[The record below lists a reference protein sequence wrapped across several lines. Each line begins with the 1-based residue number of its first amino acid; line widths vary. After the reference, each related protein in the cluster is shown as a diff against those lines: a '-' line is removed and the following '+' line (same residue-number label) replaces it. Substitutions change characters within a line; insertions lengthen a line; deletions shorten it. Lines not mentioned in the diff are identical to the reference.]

1 MSNAL
6 VGLLTLRLQSLG
18 WVFLASSLRL
28 RFSFLPWTFISSLF
42 ACCHSRAGIL
52 FVFYHAVLLVFPER
66 PPCPALSKYQQSSCF
81 TILWVYEYFCS
92 TPSPLVLENWVVSS
106 LSFGTRFW
114 VLAVSGFFRTYLTFN
129 FLARFHFSVSYS
141 ASVKGIVAN
150 SMLLLVPNDCS
161 QKVSQSIAVFLVHSS
176 LLAWISSVHI
186 DKEVAWL
193 SFRKIY
199 VLLSSFSKS
208 FVPITDI
215 NFLPTIS

>member
-1 MSNAL
+1 M
-6 VGLLTLRLQSLG
+6 
-18 WVFLASSLRL
+18 
-28 RFSFLPWTFISSLF
+28 
-42 ACCHSRAGIL
+42 
-52 FVFYHAVLLVFPER
+52 
-66 PPCPALSKYQQSSCF
+66 
-81 TILWVYEYFCS
+81 
-92 TPSPLVLENWVVSS
+92 
-106 LSFGTRFW
+106 
-114 VLAVSGFFRTYLTFN
+114 FN

-161 QKVSQSIAVFLVHSS
+161 QKVSQSIAVFVVHSS

-199 VLLSSFSKS
+199 VLLSSFSKN